1 MSISAGKL
9 AANQANAQLST
20 GPRTE
25 EGKARSSRNATKHGL
40 FSRQLLV
47 AGEDPA
53 ALAMFRES
61 VLRRLSPRDM
71 LELQVVE
78 QYVASSWRL
87 RRIQAAEHEAY
98 LDEAETMK
106 LELQESLGE
115 IGSKDLPQPSVGL
128 LTWRML
134 KDGSNSTLERLSR
147 HQQRLWNQM
156 QRCLQQLRE
165 MQKEDVHGEALNIKQ
180 MMQNEATEAEQSRNS
195 SSDEDL
201 YRSLRREQQ
210 VMQRREQV
218 EAEQKALKEAV
229 SASKAAEPAPKS
241 AA

>member
-201 YRSLRREQQ
+201 YRSLRREHQ
-210 VMQRREQV
+210 VMLRREQV

>member
-1 MSISAGKL
+1 MSISAAKV

-20 GPRTE
+20 GPRSE

-40 FSRQLLV
+40 FSKQLLV
-47 AGEDPA
+47 TGEDPA

-98 LDEAETMK
+98 LDEAEAMK
-106 LELQESLGE
+106 LELSESLGE
-115 IGSKDLPQPSVGL
+115 TGSKDLPQPSVGL

-134 KDGSNSTLERLSR
+134 QDGSNSTLERLSR

-165 MQKEDVHGEALNIKQ
+165 MQQEQVYEEELHIEALV
-180 MMQNEATEAEQSRNS
+180 QNEPTEIEENGNS
-195 SSDEDL
+195 SGNEDL
-201 YRSLRREQQ
+201 YHALRREQQ
-210 VMQRREQV
+210 VIQRKEEL
-218 EAEQKALKEAV
+218 EAEQKALTEGTPAP
-229 SASKAAEPAPKS
+229 KAAGPAPKS